1 MGKAVGIDLGTTN
14 SVVAVLEGGEPTVIA
29 NAEGNRT
36 TPSIVAF
43 KSDDVLVGELAKRQ
57 AIKELSSLPLF
68 VKNGERLLSK
78 MSAADKQA
86 DEKIVRTALTS
97 IQDMHITQSSITVLI
112 KALHRFGAEAKYDTI
127 VDLESA

>member
-1 MGKAVGIDLGTTN
+1 MSSKKQQSTSTTFL
-14 SVVAVLEGGEPTVIA
+14 SDKLVLTEREV
-29 NAEGNRT
+29 
-36 TPSIVAF
+36 S
-43 KSDDVLVGELAKRQ
+43 LAKRQ

>member
-1 MGKAVGIDLGTTN
+1 MSSKKQQSTSTAFLSDRL
-14 SVVAVLEGGEPTVIA
+14 VLTEREV
-29 NAEGNRT
+29 
-36 TPSIVAF
+36 S
-43 KSDDVLVGELAKRQ
+43 LAKRQ

-68 VKNGERLLSK
+68 VKNGERLLST

-127 VDLESA
+127 IDLETA

>member
-1 MGKAVGIDLGTTN
+1 MSSNKQQSTSTT
-14 SVVAVLEGGEPTVIA
+14 SLPERLVLTKREI
-29 NAEGNRT
+29 
-36 TPSIVAF
+36 
-43 KSDDVLVGELAKRQ
+43 ELAKRQ

-68 VKNGERLLSK
+68 VKNGERLHSNLS
-78 MSAADKQA
+78 ADDKKA
-86 DEKIVRTALTS
+86 DEEIVRTALTS